1 MGRTRIKICGIT
13 RLEDLDAVL
22 AAGVDAVGFVFY
34 PPSPRFLDSGRA
46 AILANATPPFVC
58 RVGLFANA
66 EASAVKDVLA
76 RVDLGLLQFHG
87 EEDESYCKQFGRPY
101 IKAARVRADLDLIN
115 YGRMFPSS
123 AGLLL
128 DAYVDGYGG
137 RGETF
142 DWKLIP
148 RVLPLPIVL
157 SGGLN
162 AGNVGEGVRIVR
174 PWAVDV
180 SSGVEQSKGVKDAAK
195 IAAFTAAVRKADE
208 RAGTQADTHAND

>member
-13 RLEDLDAVL
+13 RFEDLDAAL
-22 AAGVDAVGFVFY
+22 AAGADAVGFVFY
-34 PPSPRFLDSGRA
+34 SPSPRFLESRKA
-46 AILANATPPFVC
+46 AALAKATPPFVC

-76 RVDLGLLQFHG
+76 RVDLELLQFHG
-87 EEDESYCKQFGRPY
+87 EEDESYCKQFERPY

-115 YGRMFPSS
+115 YAQLFPSA

-137 RGETF
+137 GGETF
-142 DWKLIP
+142 DWNLIP
-148 RVLPLPIVL
+148 KALPLPIVL

-195 IAAFTAAVRKADE
+195 ISAFAAAVREADE
-208 RAGTQADTHAND
+208 RA